1 MIKQIKLFWQTI
13 RRLSGDDA
21 YEQYVMHYQQHLA
34 DYSANQRVAEQS
46 LAANS
51 PVEQPELL
59 SREAFFKQWQE
70 NKWTG
75 IKRCC

>member
-1 MIKQIKLFWQTI
+1 MINKIKLFWQTI

-21 YEQYVMHYQQHLA
+21 YEQYVQHYQQHLA
-34 DYSANQRVAEQS
+34 DYSSNKGVAE
-46 LAANS
+46 NS
-51 PVEQPELL
+51 NAEHTPLL

-70 NKWTG
+70 KKWTG

>member
-1 MIKQIKLFWQTI
+1 MINKIKRFWQTI

-21 YEQYVMHYQQHLA
+21 YEQYVQHYQQHLA
-34 DYSANQRVAEQS
+34 EHSG
-46 LAANS
+46 
-51 PVEQPELL
+51 VEHPELL
-59 SREAFFKQWQE
+59 SRGAFFKQWQE

>member
-1 MIKQIKLFWQTI
+1 MINKLKQFWQTI

-21 YEQYVMHYQQHLA
+21 YEQYVLHYQQHLA
-34 DYSANQRVAEQS
+34 NQLVADYSANHSLAENSVAEH
-46 LAANS
+46 
-51 PVEQPELL
+51 PPLL

-70 NKWTG
+70 KKWTG

>member
-1 MIKQIKLFWQTI
+1 MIKKIKLFWQTI

-21 YEQYVMHYQQHLA
+21 YEQYVQHYQQHLA
-34 DYSANQRVAEQS
+34 DYSANKRVAEQS
-46 LAANS
+46 VTENS
-51 PVEQPELL
+51 KAEHPELL

>member
-1 MIKQIKLFWQTI
+1 MLNKIKLLWQTI

-21 YEQYVMHYQQHLA
+21 YEQYVLHYQQHH
-34 DYSANQRVAEQS
+34 AENCDVEH
-46 LAANS
+46 AA
-51 PVEQPELL
+51 LL

-70 NKWTG
+70 RKWTG